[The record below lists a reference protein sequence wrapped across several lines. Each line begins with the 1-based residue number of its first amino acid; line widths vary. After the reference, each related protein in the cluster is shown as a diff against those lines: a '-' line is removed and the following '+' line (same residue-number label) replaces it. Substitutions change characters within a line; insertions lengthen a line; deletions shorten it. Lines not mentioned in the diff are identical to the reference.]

1 MLRFSILI
9 LSIFSLLYG
18 VYFLFFPYNFVT
30 LTNAEDTN
38 IAWLRNIGGAIT
50 GLLFFGLLFIF
61 IEPKK
66 SIKLLKVIIIT
77 SVLQTTALI
86 YSRTFGEFSA
96 NKMFIIDLTIYSAL
110 IVTVYLIFISIKF
123 KKKFE

>member
-18 VYFLFFPYNFVT
+18 VYFLFFPYNFT
-30 LTNAEDTN
+30 SLTNAEDTN

-61 IEPKK
+61 IEPNK
-66 SIKLLKVIIIT
+66 SIKLLKVIIIS

-123 KKKFE
+123 KKIFE

>member
-18 VYFLFFPYNFVT
+18 VYFLFFPYNFAT

-123 KKKFE
+123 KKIFE

>member
-18 VYFLFFPYNFVT
+18 VYFLFFPYNFAT

-110 IVTVYLIFISIKF
+110 AVTVYLIFISIKF
-123 KKKFE
+123 KKIFE